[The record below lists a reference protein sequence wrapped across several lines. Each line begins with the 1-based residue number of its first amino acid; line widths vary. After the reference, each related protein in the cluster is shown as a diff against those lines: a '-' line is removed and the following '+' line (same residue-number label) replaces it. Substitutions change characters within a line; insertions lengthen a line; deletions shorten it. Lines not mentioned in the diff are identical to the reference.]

1 MRREANSEPSV
12 GEIWRLTRRF
22 PRCGRGFWFGL
33 AIDVLWPV
41 LVLSSKLRMRG
52 ALPERGGVLVASNH
66 LSFADPITV
75 TAFCLASGR
84 VPRYL
89 ARNDLWRIPLVGRVM
104 RSGGHIPVHRGTARA
119 QDAYRD
125 AVRAAEDGEC
135 VLFFPE
141 ATFSDDP
148 EHWPARGKN
157 GIARVA
163 LTTGVPVIPLAN
175 WGTHRLLPRGGLPRP
190 FRRTPIDLVAGPA
203 VPLDDLMGKP
213 LTAAVLREAT
223 DRIMAAITAL
233 LADARAEEPPAA

>member
-1 MRREANSEPSV
+1 MHSDASGPPV
-12 GEIWRLTRRF
+12 AGTMRLTRRF
-22 PRCGRGFWFGL
+22 PRRGRGFWFGL

-41 LVLSSKLRMRG
+41 LVLSSRLRFRG
-52 ALPERGGVLVASNH
+52 GLPERGGVLVASNH

-75 TAFCLASGR
+75 TAFCLATGR

-89 ARNDLWRIPLVGRVM
+89 ARDDLWRMPVVGRVM

-125 AVRAAEDGEC
+125 AVAAAEDGEC

-141 ATFSDDP
+141 ATFSDHP
-148 EHWPARGKN
+148 EHWPMRGKN

-175 WGTHRLLPRGGLPRP
+175 WGTHHLLPRGGLPRL

-233 LADARAEEPPAA
+233 LADAREEQPPAA